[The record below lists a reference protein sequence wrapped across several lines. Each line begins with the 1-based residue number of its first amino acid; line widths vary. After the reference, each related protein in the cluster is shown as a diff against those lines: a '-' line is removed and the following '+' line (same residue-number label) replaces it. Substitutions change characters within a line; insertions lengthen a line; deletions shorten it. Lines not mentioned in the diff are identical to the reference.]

1 MGGARCPVRFLD
13 NSIEFHRRPFLG
25 AAKLRIILE
34 TPSLLSD
41 FLRSCCIS
49 VSLHRYL
56 VGNALMTPAVV
67 VILDVIPDSLPQKR
81 HIVLRVDVD
90 VLRLDG
96 TPEAFYPDI
105 VLASSMSVHTDFD
118 TQFLASRQPQVA
130 RILAT
135 LVGVDD
141 LRCAM
146 GFHGPTEHLNAI
158 LLVQR
163 TISAHYRLMQPPGH
177 DTATVD
183 VYYRRDVHEPVQ
195 HRYIG
200 DVNAPDMIGTG
211 DVEPTEQVRHPVL
224 RLAKLGQ
231 VFLRIYGCDVHL
243 AHQPADTLRTD
254 KEPQQ
259 EQVVNHALHTLGG
272 MLCVFPVYRIH
283 QLKILSGFALGLV
296 VVSTLAE
303 AEKLQLAV
311 HAQTKVGG
319 Y

>member
-1 MGGARCPVRFLD
+1 
-13 NSIEFHRRPFLG
+13 
-25 AAKLRIILE
+25 
-34 TPSLLSD
+34 
-41 FLRSCCIS
+41 
-49 VSLHRYL
+49 
-56 VGNALMTPAVV
+56 MTPAVV

-177 DTATVD
+177 NAATVD
-183 VYYRRDVHEPVQ
+183 VYYRREVHEPVQ

-200 DVNAPDMIGTG
+200 DVDAPDLVGTDDG
-211 DVEPTEQVRHPVL
+211 ELTKHIRHLVL
-224 RLAKLGQ
+224 WCARLGEVL
-231 VFLRIYGCDVHL
+231 LRVYRRDVHL
-243 AHQPADTLRTD
+243 AHQPADALRTC
-254 KEPQQ
+254 KASM
-259 EQVVNHALHTLGG
+259 ALN
-272 MLCVFPVYRIH
+272 
-283 QLKILSGFALGLV
+283 
-296 VVSTLAE
+296 
-303 AEKLQLAV
+303 
-311 HAQTKVGG
+311 
-319 Y
+319 

>member
-1 MGGARCPVRFLD
+1 MGGARCPVRFFD
-13 NSIEFHRRPFLG
+13 NSLKFHRRPFLG
-25 AAKLRIILE
+25 AAKLRIIFE
-34 TPSLLSD
+34 TQSFSLD
-41 FLRSCCIS
+41 YFHSCCIF
-49 VSLHRYL
+49 VSFHRYL
-56 VGNALMTPAVV
+56 VGYSLMTATVV
-67 VILDVIPDSLPQKR
+67 VVLDVIPDALSQAR
-81 HIVLRVDVD
+81 HIVLRVDID
-90 VLRLDG
+90 ILRLDG
-96 TPEAFYPDI
+96 TPETLYPDI
-105 VLASSMSVHTDFD
+105 VLAASTAIHADFD

-163 TISAHYRLMQPPGH
+163 VMQPPGH

-200 DVNAPDMIGTG
+200 DVNAPDIIGTG